1 MRALHLE
8 ESDAAVPYGHLIYHK
23 YFSFCVL
30 NLHFF
35 LCPSACHKV
44 VEFVASAAVPFLYRL
59 KFGTWALSARGL
71 VQFAVSAYL
80 TSATFA
86 MVIYP
91 IMGVLTQGMGNTG
104 EADDADEGGQSS
116 IRSPAM
122 LLVFATCQIIQYP
135 LLNQLG
141 DQAVEMA
148 QPHWLETFE
157 NTVLVTPGW
166 KCVDKLKLHKASKVC
181 CAILCGESAKH
192 SALMCVFYLLCAPLV
207 CLRSLCRC
215 LCAGSS
221 GSGAEARA
229 RAAAAKSA
237 ELSAVRHRG
246 DDDDDEDDDD
256 DNDNDD
262 IDNYDD
268 GLFRDVHGR
277 EEDKE
282 DLGNRRQYS
291 RDNSDENGRVS
302 TASPLYDRSSTFNGD
317 EVNTSRS
324 GRIKS
329 HKGWRSK
336 WRFNLYASANNNSLA
351 YFLALNRF
359 VLTALFGAI
368 YLMAS
373 RAGDSARWVALC
385 TFSVISFS
393 AARAMAKGFST
404 VEVGYF

>member
-1 MRALHLE
+1 M
-8 ESDAAVPYGHLIYHK
+8 
-23 YFSFCVL
+23 
-30 NLHFF
+30 
-35 LCPSACHKV
+35 
-44 VEFVASAAVPFLYRL
+44 PFLYRL

-86 MVIYP
+86 VVIYP
-91 IMGVLTQGMGNTG
+91 LMGVLTQGLGNSG
-104 EADDADEGGQSS
+104 GGDDDEKIEGGGSVT
-116 IRSPAM
+116 RSPVM

-135 LLNQLG
+135 FLNQLG

-166 KCVDKLKLHKASKVC
+166 KCVDKIKLHKASKVC
-181 CAILCGESAKH
+181 CAILCGDSAKH
-192 SALMCVFYLLCAPLV
+192 SVLMCFVYSLCAPLV

-221 GSGAEARA
+221 GSGADARA
-229 RAAAAKSA
+229 RAAAVKKA
-237 ELSAVRHRG
+237 EMSVVRRRG
-246 DDDDDEDDDD
+246 DDDDDEDDDE
-256 DNDNDD
+256 DNDYDD
-262 IDNYDD
+262 REYDNYDD
-268 GLFRDVHGR
+268 DDSNFREVHSR
-277 EEDKE
+277 EEEKE
-282 DLGNRRQYS
+282 DFGSSGKYIKDGANDYDRE
-291 RDNSDENGRVS
+291 DVS
-302 TASPLYDRSSTFNGD
+302 T
-317 EVNTSRS
+317 SRN

-385 TFSVISFS
+385 TFSLISFS

-404 VEVGYF
+404 IEVYVYGYLVAPFYIYYFMSFFRYLFITWMCQCLQSIVLE